1 MISAVSSALSA
12 ALNTTDTTSTTGRRP
27 AAASGGQVGYAWVK
41 GLPDLNR
48 TTRRQIGASG
58 AGWTFTTICSLLHH
72 VGRVGRPHA
81 RKAARDD
88 QRLSVGVQAIADES
102 GLSINKV
109 RRDLK
114 RLADTGVITV
124 ARPNITVV
132 KDPAT
137 GQITENRTGRSK
149 ATVVFLTICPEHLR
163 VKAAPA
169 EPVAVSPPKMAPPN
183 PPRMAGLPAP
193 DSVHSGRAIQRETKT
208 ERKPDG
214 LADGVGRPP
223 AEEAG
228 LPAGVPAGRL
238 TPQAKRPT
246 PPPWPGRRPD
256 EGRTA
261 AEAAAQWER
270 VDPETVR
277 RREEYLSA
285 KKAKAARMKA
295 ETAAAPPATPERSF
309 DHHAAKAAA
318 LAALGQQ
325 AARTAS
331 DTTTPD
337 EAADG
342 LRRAA
347 EEYLGDIEDEARRLA
362 DIIERRRREEA
373 EPAGRRRGREAGA
386 AA

>member
-27 AAASGGQVGYAWVK
+27 ADASGGQVGYAWVK

-114 RLADTGVITV
+114 RLAETGVITV
-124 ARPNITVV
+124 ARPNVTVV
-132 KDPAT
+132 RDLAT

-163 VKAAPA
+163 VKAAP
-169 EPVAVSPPKMAPPN
+169 VAACPPRMAPPN

-208 ERKPDG
+208 ERTPDG

-228 LPAGVPAGRL
+228 LPAGGPAGRL
-238 TPQAKRPT
+238 APQAKRPT

-256 EGRTA
+256 EGHRTA

-277 RREEYLSA
+277 RREEYRAA
-285 KKAKAARMKA
+285 KAAKAARMKA
-295 ETAAAPPATPERSF
+295 ETAAAPPVTPERSF

-325 AARTAS
+325 AARPAS
-331 DTTTPD
+331 DTTTAD

-342 LRRAA
+342 LQRAS
-347 EEYLGDIEDEARRLA
+347 EEYLGNIEDEARRLA
-362 DIIERRRREEA
+362 EIIERRRREEA
-373 EPAGRRRGREAGA
+373 EPAGSRRGREAGA